1 RSVVRSHRRV
11 SGRRGAP
18 VPPPPPVPEKRSPII
33 EGVATRMRLDR
44 LLVEKGLLDSRE
56 KALRSIMA
64 GDVLV
69 DGQRADKAGALVSTE
84 AELELKGR
92 SPYVSRGG
100 EKLVHALEHFG
111 ISVKGRICVDVGAST
126 GGFTDCLLQRGASM
140 VYAVDVGS
148 GQLDERLRKDARVVV
163 MEHTNARTLDPRLGG
178 TASPLRGPKGNR
190 EFCLHL
196 SMHGRTTANL
206 EGIIDRT
213 VQALA

>member
-1 RSVVRSHRRV
+1 
-11 SGRRGAP
+11 
-18 VPPPPPVPEKRSPII
+18 
-33 EGVATRMRLDR
+33 MRLDR
-44 LLVEKGLLDSRE
+44 LLVEKGLIESRE

-84 AELELKGR
+84 AELDLKGR

-111 ISVKGRICVDVGAST
+111 IGVKGRICVDVGAST
-126 GGFTDCLLQRGASM
+126 GGFTDCLLQRGASI

-163 MEHTNARTLDPRLGG
+163 MEHTNARTLDPRLFGDQPTLAVVDVAFISLEKVLPAIFNVLAPRSEVITLVKPQFEAG
-178 TASPLRGPKGNR
+178 RELRLD
-190 EFCLHL
+190 E
-196 SMHGRTTANL
+196 
-206 EGIIDRT
+206 DRKST
-213 VQALA
+213 RLNSSHT